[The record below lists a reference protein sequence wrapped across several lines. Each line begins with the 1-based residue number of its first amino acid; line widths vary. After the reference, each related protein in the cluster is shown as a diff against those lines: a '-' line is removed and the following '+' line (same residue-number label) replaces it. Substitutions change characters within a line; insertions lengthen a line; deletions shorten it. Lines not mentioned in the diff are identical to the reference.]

1 MSNSKATSDCT
12 CAEASSA
19 AGYCSLPGDV
29 SSLAHSCSL
38 RTDTWLMHVFR
49 FTWDVIKKH
58 RRQRAIVLTTHSME
72 EADVLCD
79 RIAIMVEGRLAAVGT
94 SLDLK
99 SQFGVGYTLT
109 VVKTRQPH
117 SADAGHHIARC
128 FACLSPL
135 CIGLDAQVG
144 QKLTGKESTGR
155 CVGSINKPQG
165 NACFCV

>member
-1 MSNSKATSDCT
+1 MNACVH
-12 CAEASSA
+12 AVNV
-19 AGYCSLPGDV
+19 SLQPIIFCV
-29 SSLAHSCSL
+29 LCES
-38 RTDTWLMHVFR
+38 R

-58 RRQRAIVLTTHSME
+58 RRHRAIVLTTHSME

-117 SADAGHHIARC
+117 NADAGHHIAR
-128 FACLSPL
+128 
-135 CIGLDAQVG
+135 
-144 QKLTGKESTGR
+144 
-155 CVGSINKPQG
+155 
-165 NACFCV
+165 